1 MIIDLFIDSFLT
13 REGKGDLFYS
23 PHLYLIEDHEQQ
35 QGACCHVYTVPQF
48 STRQADRSTSVT
60 KRLYFSKLEQKKPSA
75 VSNEAFLC
83 ILPIRPWQKCFFFL
97 LFFEYR
103 RIFFFQR
110 LSRTFLTPVTVYRY
124 SSLILTVLI
133 SLFRKGT
140 FSLRLVWTEF
150 DNNKTITISAVRS
163 PDCYDYSILPYRK
176 RILWKKKIRENLL
189 SQMFIL

>member
-1 MIIDLFIDSFLT
+1 MIIDLFLDSFLT

-23 PHLYLIEDHEQQ
+23 LHLYLIEDHEQQ

-60 KRLYFSKLEQKKPSA
+60 KRLYFSKLEQKNPQPSRMKPFSA
-75 VSNEAFLC
+75 FYLSVPDKSVFSFFPFLNIDVC
-83 ILPIRPWQKCFFFL
+83 
-97 LFFEYR
+97 
-103 RIFFFQR
+103 FFFQR

-140 FSLRLVWTEF
+140 FSLGLVWTEF

-163 PDCYDYSILPYRK
+163 PDCYDYSILP
-176 RILWKKKIRENLL
+176 
-189 SQMFIL
+189 

>member
-1 MIIDLFIDSFLT
+1 MIIDLFLDSFLT

-83 ILPIRPWQKCFFFL
+83 ILPIRPWQVFFL
-97 LFFEYR
+97 
-103 RIFFFQR
+103 
-110 LSRTFLTPVTVYRY
+110 
-124 SSLILTVLI
+124 SSLFWI
-133 SLFRKGT
+133 
-140 FSLRLVWTEF
+140 
-150 DNNKTITISAVRS
+150 
-163 PDCYDYSILPYRK
+163 
-176 RILWKKKIRENLL
+176 
-189 SQMFIL
+189 

>member
-1 MIIDLFIDSFLT
+1 MSNS
-13 REGKGDLFYS
+13 K
-23 PHLYLIEDHEQQ
+23 
-35 QGACCHVYTVPQF
+35 VP
-48 STRQADRSTSVT
+48 V
-60 KRLYFSKLEQKKPSA
+60 
-75 VSNEAFLC
+75 VMC
-83 ILPIRPWQKCFFFL
+83 ILFHNSRLDRLIDQRVSQSGFIFLSWNRKNPQPSRMKPFSAFYPSVPDKCFFFL

-103 RIFFFQR
+103 HIFFQR

-140 FSLRLVWTEF
+140 FSSRLVWTEF
-150 DNNKTITISAVRS
+150 DNSKTITISAVRS

-176 RILWKKKIRENLL
+176 RILWKKKIRDNLL

>member
-1 MIIDLFIDSFLT
+1 MSNSKVPVVMCILFHNSRLDRLIDQRVSQSGFI
-13 REGKGDLFYS
+13 
-23 PHLYLIEDHEQQ
+23 
-35 QGACCHVYTVPQF
+35 
-48 STRQADRSTSVT
+48 
-60 KRLYFSKLEQKKPSA
+60 FSKLEQKKPSA

-140 FSLRLVWTEF
+140 FSSRLVWTEF
-150 DNNKTITISAVRS
+150 DNSKTITISAVRS
-163 PDCYDYSILPYRK
+163 PDCYDYSILP
-176 RILWKKKIRENLL
+176 
-189 SQMFIL
+189 